1 MGHIAKV
8 DSGRVPV
15 KHIGCGQGV
24 LGGNSGYVRRPV
36 PDPIFAL
43 TQAGAGISVRILD
56 LSGANGA
63 EPVEEV
69 RGFGSLGHANTF
81 ARRYVR
87 DSIERLPRPRP
98 RRPAKVLE
106 TWFAFGEDAEV
117 TGAAEGAWSSKTELK
132 DFSERPLR
140 EGEQR
145 DWRAIDPRRAVD
157 EEEE

>member
-1 MGHIAKV
+1 MEEDDA
-8 DSGRVPV
+8 
-15 KHIGCGQGV
+15 
-24 LGGNSGYVRRPV
+24 

-43 TQAGAGISVRILD
+43 TQAGAGITVRILD
-56 LSGANGA
+56 LSGANGS

-87 DSIERLPRPRP
+87 DSIERCRARGMAAPQ
-98 RRPAKVLE
+98 VLE
-106 TWFAFGEDAEV
+106 AWFAFGEDAEV
-117 TGAAEGAWSSKTELK
+117 TGAEAGAWSSKTELK

-145 DWRAIDPRRAVD
+145 DWRAIDPRRAPKD
-157 EEEE
+157 EPEE

>member
-1 MGHIAKV
+1 MEE
-8 DSGRVPV
+8 DDD
-15 KHIGCGQGV
+15 
-24 LGGNSGYVRRPV
+24 N

-43 TQAGAGISVRILD
+43 TEAARGITVRILD
-56 LSGANGA
+56 LSGANGS

-87 DSIERLPRPRP
+87 DSIERCRAPGMP
-98 RRPAKVLE
+98 PAQVLE
-106 TWFAFGEDAEV
+106 AWFAFGEDAEV

-145 DWRAIDPRRAVD
+145 DWRAIDPRRATDDED
-157 EEEE
+157 EE

>member
-1 MGHIAKV
+1 MEED
-8 DSGRVPV
+8 DST
-15 KHIGCGQGV
+15 
-24 LGGNSGYVRRPV
+24 
-36 PDPIFAL
+36 PDPIFSL
-43 TQAGAGISVRILD
+43 TEPAAGITVRILD

-63 EPVEEV
+63 DPVEEV

-87 DSIERLPRPRP
+87 DSIERCRARDMP
-98 RRPAKVLE
+98 PAQVLE
-106 TWFAFGEDAEV
+106 AWFAFGEDAEI

-145 DWRAIDPRRAVD
+145 DWRAMDPRRAVD
-157 EEEE
+157 EEEA

>member
-1 MGHIAKV
+1 MSAE
-8 DSGRVPV
+8 DDD
-15 KHIGCGQGV
+15 Q
-24 LGGNSGYVRRPV
+24 

-43 TQAGAGISVRILD
+43 TEAARGIAVRILD
-56 LSGANGA
+56 LSGANGT
-63 EPVEEV
+63 EPVEEI

-87 DSIERLPRPRP
+87 DSIERCRGPGMA
-98 RRPAKVLE
+98 PAKVLE

-117 TGAAEGAWSSKTELK
+117 TGAESGAWSSRSELK

-145 DWRAIDPRRAVD
+145 DWRAIDPRRGPD